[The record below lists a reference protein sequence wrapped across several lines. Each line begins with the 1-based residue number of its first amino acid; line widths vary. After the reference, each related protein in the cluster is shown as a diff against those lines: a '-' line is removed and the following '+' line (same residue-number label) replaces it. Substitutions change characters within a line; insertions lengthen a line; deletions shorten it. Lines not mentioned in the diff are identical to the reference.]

1 MESKDNEDSR
11 DGNFQAI
18 LKSFA
23 GIDLLLKDHLQ
34 HGPKSNQM
42 KSWKIQ
48 NEIINCMAD
57 CVRKDIQ
64 DFKHYTIV
72 SDKVTDRYSNKEIL
86 LLCIHYLNCTKERS
100 AIEAVFLASTYISG
114 GPTGENIGHHI

>member
-1 MESKDNEDSR
+1 
-11 DGNFQAI
+11 
-18 LKSFA
+18 
-23 GIDLLLKDHLQ
+23 
-34 HGPKSNQM
+34 
-42 KSWKIQ
+42 
-48 NEIINCMAD
+48 MAD
-57 CVRKDIQ
+57 CVRKEIQ